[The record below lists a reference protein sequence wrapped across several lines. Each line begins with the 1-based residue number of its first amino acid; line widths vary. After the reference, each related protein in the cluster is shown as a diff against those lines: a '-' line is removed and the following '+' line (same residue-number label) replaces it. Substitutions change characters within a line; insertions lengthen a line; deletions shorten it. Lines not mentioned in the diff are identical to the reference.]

1 MIAPVTRFAPS
12 PTGKLHLGHAY
23 SAIQAHDR
31 ARAAGGRFL
40 LRIED
45 IDGARSRAE
54 HVAGIEADLRWLG
67 LEWDGP
73 VVFQSARLE
82 LYAAALERL
91 RGMGLLYPCF
101 CTRAEIAASLSA
113 PHQADAVYPRTCRG
127 LEEAE
132 RTARIAARKR
142 YAWRLDM
149 AKAFARVR
157 HPGLEP
163 GPIAPR
169 VQRAG
174 ARAAPWA
181 PAQGRGD
188 GRLLWHD
195 EIAGDVIADPLSAGD
210 VVLARKDAPASYHL
224 AVTVDDA
231 AQGIT
236 HVVRGVDLFGAT
248 HVHRLLQALLDLP
261 TPIYRHHA
269 LLTGADGQRLAK
281 RNGAPTLESVRL
293 RGGDGLALAD
303 QLRSGVLPIG
313 FARAN
318 A

>member
-101 CTRAEIAASLSA
+101 CTRTEIAASLSA

-132 RTARIAARKR
+132 RTARVAAGER

-236 HVVRGVDLFGAT
+236 HVVRGVDLFAAT

-269 LLTGADGQRLAK
+269 LLSGADGQRLAK

-293 RGGDGLALAD
+293 RGEDGVALAD
-303 QLRSGVLPIG
+303 LLRKGALPIG
-313 FARAN
+313 FALTN